1 MWPNDRCVQEIC
13 IVPAAGGL
21 RVQILSLLWLPL
33 PLLGHVWGSWV
44 FRTAQKIEHSKGD
57 SVVKNLLANAGD
69 LGSVPGPGRS
79 PGKRNGN
86 PLQYSCL
93 GNPTDRGTWQATV
106 HGITKES
113 DTTEVT

>member
-1 MWPNDRCVQEIC
+1 MWPNGRCVQAIC

-33 PLLGHVWGSWV
+33 PLPGLVWGSWV
-44 FRTAQKIEHSKGD
+44 FRTAQKIERSKGD

-79 PGKRNGN
+79 PGKGNGD

-93 GNPTDRGTWQATV
+93 EIPMDRNLVGYGPWGQ
-106 HGITKES
+106 KES
-113 DTTEVT
+113 DTT